1 MWSYFLTMKQVYRS
15 KIDSWLLILILVAL
29 GIPLT
34 LIVVNEFSVVEFSII
49 LFMLIFTLLLL
60 FGIKYTIEGKVL
72 RVHYAFFYS
81 ERINIDEITEI
92 ANTHTL
98 LSAPA
103 ASLDRIKITYGKK
116 YVVLSPKDKQK
127 FVKQLCDISANQIR
141 VNI

>member
-1 MWSYFLTMKQVYRS
+1 MKQVYRS
-15 KIDSWLLILILVAL
+15 KVDSWLLILILVAW

-34 LIVVNEFSVVEFSII
+34 LIVVNEFSAVKFSIVS
-49 LFMLIFTLLLL
+49 FMLIFTLLLL
-60 FGIKYTIEGKVL
+60 FGIKYTKEGKVL
-72 RVHYAFFYS
+72 RVHYSFFYS

-103 ASLDRIKITYGKK
+103 ASLDRVKITYGKK
-116 YVVLSPKDKQK
+116 YVILSPKDKQM
-127 FVKQLCDISANQIR
+127 FVKQLCDMSANQIC

>member
-1 MWSYFLTMKQVYRS
+1 MKQVYRS
-15 KIDSWLLILILVAL
+15 KVDSWLLILILVAW

-34 LIVVNEFSVVEFSII
+34 LIVVNEFSAVKFSIVS
-49 LFMLIFTLLLL
+49 FMLIFTLLLL

-72 RVHYAFFYS
+72 RVHYSFFYS

-92 ANTHTL
+92 VNTHTL

-103 ASLDRIKITYGKK
+103 ASLDRVKITYGKK
-116 YVVLSPKDKQK
+116 YVILSPKDKQM
-127 FVKQLCDISANQIR
+127 FVKQLCDMSANQIR

>member
-1 MWSYFLTMKQVYRS
+1 MKQVYRS
-15 KIDSWLLILILVAL
+15 KVDSWLLILILVAW

-34 LIVVNEFSVVEFSII
+34 LIVVNEFSAVKFSIV

-72 RVHYAFFYS
+72 RVHYSFFYS

-103 ASLDRIKITYGKK
+103 ASLDRVKITYGKK
-116 YVVLSPKDKQK
+116 YVILSPKDKQM
-127 FVKQLCDISANQIR
+127 FVKQLCDMSANQIC

>member
-1 MWSYFLTMKQVYRS
+1 MKQVYRS
-15 KIDSWLLILILVAL
+15 KVDSWLLILILVAW

-34 LIVVNEFSVVEFSII
+34 LIVVNEFSAVKFSIV

-72 RVHYAFFYS
+72 RVHYSFFYS

-98 LSAPA
+98 LSTPA
-103 ASLDRIKITYGKK
+103 ASLDRVKITYGKK
-116 YVVLSPKDKQK
+116 YVILSPKDKQM
-127 FVKQLCDISANQIR
+127 FVKQLCDMSANQIC

>member
-1 MWSYFLTMKQVYRS
+1 MKQVYRS
-15 KIDSWLLILILVAL
+15 KVDSWLLILILVAW

-34 LIVVNEFSVVEFSII
+34 LIVVNEFSAVKFSIVS
-49 LFMLIFTLLLL
+49 FMLIFTLLLL

-103 ASLDRIKITYGKK
+103 ASLDRVKITYGKK
-116 YVVLSPKDKQK
+116 YVILSPKDKQM
-127 FVKQLCDISANQIR
+127 FVKQLCDMSANQIC

>member
-1 MWSYFLTMKQVYRS
+1 MKQVYRS
-15 KIDSWLLILILVAL
+15 KVDSWLLILILVAW

-34 LIVVNEFSVVEFSII
+34 LIVVNEFSAVKFSIVS
-49 LFMLIFTLLLL
+49 FMLIFTLLLL

-72 RVHYAFFYS
+72 RVHYSFFYS

-103 ASLDRIKITYGKK
+103 ASLDRVKITYGKK
-116 YVVLSPKDKQK
+116 NVILSPKDKQM
-127 FVKQLCDISANQIR
+127 FVKQLCDMSSNQIC

>member
-1 MWSYFLTMKQVYRS
+1 M
-15 KIDSWLLILILVAL
+15 LILILVAW

-34 LIVVNEFSVVEFSII
+34 LIVVNEFSAVKFSIVS
-49 LFMLIFTLLLL
+49 FMLIFTLLLL

-72 RVHYAFFYS
+72 RVHYSFFYS

-92 ANTHTL
+92 ANTHTF

-103 ASLDRIKITYGKK
+103 ASLDRVKITYGKK
-116 YVVLSPKDKQK
+116 YVILSPKDKQM
-127 FVKQLCDISANQIR
+127 FVKQLCDMSANQIR

>member
-1 MWSYFLTMKQVYRS
+1 MKQVYRS
-15 KIDSWLLILILVAL
+15 KVDSWLLILILVAW

-34 LIVVNEFSVVEFSII
+34 LIVVNEFSAVKFSIVS
-49 LFMLIFTLLLL
+49 FMLIFTLLLL

-72 RVHYAFFYS
+72 RVHYSFFYS

-116 YVVLSPKDKQK
+116 YVVLSPKDKQM
-127 FVKQLCDISANQIR
+127 FVKQLCDMSANQIR

>member
-1 MWSYFLTMKQVYRS
+1 MKQVYRS
-15 KIDSWLLILILVAL
+15 KIDIWLLILILAAW

-34 LIVVNEFSVVEFSII
+34 FIVWNEFSAVKFSVV
-49 LFMLIFTLLLL
+49 LFMLVLTLALL
-60 FGIKYTIEGKVL
+60 FSIKYTIEGKTL
-72 RVHYAFFYS
+72 RVDYSFFYS

-92 ANTHTL
+92 VNTHTF

-103 ASLDRIKITYGKK
+103 ASLDRIEITYGKNC
-116 YVVLSPKDKQK
+116 VVLFPKDKQK

>member
-1 MWSYFLTMKQVYRS
+1 MRQVYRS
-15 KIDSWLLILILVAL
+15 KVDSWLLILILVAW

-34 LIVVNEFSVVEFSII
+34 LIVVNEFSAVKFSIVS
-49 LFMLIFTLLLL
+49 FMLIFTLLLL

-72 RVHYAFFYS
+72 RVHYSFFYS

-103 ASLDRIKITYGKK
+103 ASLDRVKITYGKK
-116 YVVLSPKDKQK
+116 YVILSPKDKQM
-127 FVKQLCDISANQIR
+127 FVKQLCDMSANQIR

>member
-1 MWSYFLTMKQVYRS
+1 MKQVYRS
-15 KIDSWLLILILVAL
+15 KVDSWLLILILVAW

-34 LIVVNEFSVVEFSII
+34 LIVVNEFSAVKFSIVS
-49 LFMLIFTLLLL
+49 FMLIFTLLLL

-72 RVHYAFFYS
+72 RVHYSFFYS

-92 ANTHTL
+92 ANTHTF

-103 ASLDRIKITYGKK
+103 ASLDRVKITYGKK
-116 YVVLSPKDKQK
+116 YVILSPKDKQM
-127 FVKQLCDISANQIR
+127 FVKQLCDMSANQIR

>member
-1 MWSYFLTMKQVYRS
+1 MKQVYRS
-15 KIDSWLLILILVAL
+15 KVDSWLLILILVAW

-34 LIVVNEFSVVEFSII
+34 LIVVNEFSAVKFSIVS
-49 LFMLIFTLLLL
+49 FMLIFTLLLL

-72 RVHYAFFYS
+72 RVHYSFFYS

-103 ASLDRIKITYGKK
+103 ASLDRVKITYGKK
-116 YVVLSPKDKQK
+116 YVILSPKDKQM
-127 FVKQLCDISANQIR
+127 FVKQLCDMSANQIR

>member
-1 MWSYFLTMKQVYRS
+1 MKQVYRS
-15 KIDSWLLILILVAL
+15 KVDSWLLILILVAW

-34 LIVVNEFSVVEFSII
+34 LIVVNEFSAVKFSIVS
-49 LFMLIFTLLLL
+49 FMLIFTLLLL

-72 RVHYAFFYS
+72 RVHYSFFYS

-98 LSAPA
+98 LLAPA
-103 ASLDRIKITYGKK
+103 ASLDRVKITYGKK
-116 YVVLSPKDKQK
+116 YVILSPKDKQM
-127 FVKQLCDISANQIR
+127 FVKQLCDMSANQIR

>member
-1 MWSYFLTMKQVYRS
+1 MKQVYRS
-15 KIDSWLLILILVAL
+15 KVDSWLLILILVAW

-34 LIVVNEFSVVEFSII
+34 LIVVNEFSAVKFSIVS
-49 LFMLIFTLLLL
+49 FMLIFTLLLL

-72 RVHYAFFYS
+72 RVHYSFFYS
-81 ERINIDEITEI
+81 ECINIDEITEI

-103 ASLDRIKITYGKK
+103 ASLDRVKITYGKK
-116 YVVLSPKDKQK
+116 YVILSPKDKQM
-127 FVKQLCDISANQIR
+127 FVKQLCDMSANQIR

>member
-1 MWSYFLTMKQVYRS
+1 MKQVYRS
-15 KIDSWLLILILVAL
+15 KVDSWLLILILVAW

-34 LIVVNEFSVVEFSII
+34 LIVVNEFSAVKFSIVS
-49 LFMLIFTLLLL
+49 FMLIFTLLLL

-72 RVHYAFFYS
+72 RVHYSFFYS

-103 ASLDRIKITYGKK
+103 ASLDRVKITYGKK
-116 YVVLSPKDKQK
+116 YVILSPKDKQM
-127 FVKQLCDISANQIR
+127 FVKQLCDMSANQIC

>member
-1 MWSYFLTMKQVYRS
+1 MKQVYRS
-15 KIDSWLLILILVAL
+15 KVDSWLLILILVAW

-34 LIVVNEFSVVEFSII
+34 LIVVNEFSAVKFSIVS
-49 LFMLIFTLLLL
+49 FMLIFTLLLL

-72 RVHYAFFYS
+72 RVHYFFFYS

-103 ASLDRIKITYGKK
+103 ASLDRVKITYGKK
-116 YVVLSPKDKQK
+116 YVILSPKDKQM
-127 FVKQLCDISANQIR
+127 FVKQLCDMSANQIR

>member
-1 MWSYFLTMKQVYRS
+1 M
-15 KIDSWLLILILVAL
+15 
-29 GIPLT
+29 
-34 LIVVNEFSVVEFSII
+34 NEFSAVKFSIVS
-49 LFMLIFTLLLL
+49 FMLIFTLLLL

-72 RVHYAFFYS
+72 RVHYSFFYS